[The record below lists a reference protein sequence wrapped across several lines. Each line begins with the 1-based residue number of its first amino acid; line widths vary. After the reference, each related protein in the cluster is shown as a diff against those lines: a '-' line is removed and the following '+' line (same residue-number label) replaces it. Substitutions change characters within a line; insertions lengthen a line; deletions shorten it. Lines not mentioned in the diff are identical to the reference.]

1 MLKKGGE
8 QMKSDKPINKKAV
21 KVTFYTSLVAVVLII
36 AYIIW
41 YFCSIYLFVEDH
53 NEVGSKFASIINSSS
68 GSEVV
73 LAENPVNFKEEIK
86 KYPDLYAWLFIPD
99 NTQKD
104 ENGDATLLVNQP
116 IVQSMENDAFYLD
129 HGPDKS
135 SSKSG
140 AIYSEMKNSTDF
152 SDPNTILYGH
162 NMRGYKMFGALHK
175 FRTVGGFFEANR
187 YIYIFLP
194 GRKLTYEIFAAYRA
208 DNTHLLNAYNFSDP
222 KVFAEYI
229 EKVKNPKS
237 VYLKKR
243 EVKLDT
249 NSKLLTLSTCI
260 GNSAYRYL
268 VQGVLIKDEPTK

>member
-1 MLKKGGE
+1 
-8 QMKSDKPINKKAV
+8 MKSDKPINKKAV

-194 GRKLTYEIFAAYRA
+194 GRKLTYEIFAAYRS